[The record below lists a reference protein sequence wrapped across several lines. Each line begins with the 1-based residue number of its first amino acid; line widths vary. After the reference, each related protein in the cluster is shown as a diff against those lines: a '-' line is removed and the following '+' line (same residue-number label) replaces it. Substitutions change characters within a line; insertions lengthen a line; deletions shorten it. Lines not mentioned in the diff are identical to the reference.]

1 MTDVLRQPGAEP
13 TASACASASGFKRI
27 ALAAALPAIPSEAL
41 IGLKKT
47 MSRCASAISDDGNG
61 KERNYQRADCIECN
75 PKNFCLEHITRDD
88 IS

>member
-1 MTDVLRQPGAEP
+1 MTDELRQPGAEP

-47 MSRCASAISDDGNG
+47 MCQRYIRRQDG